1 LKSRHVLQTLAV
13 LAVAFAFTSPAFA
26 GGGGGGTK
34 SKVNVRTKNF
44 TSDVVNVG
52 VKNKGATP
60 SRALN
65 PDGIAQFKVN
75 KGGYQ
80 VNQDGDVVGLNTGNA
95 KTVYIALTD
104 VGPEQTSTKF

>member
-1 LKSRHVLQTLAV
+1 MKSRRVFQMLAV

-26 GGGGGGTK
+26 GGGGGGSK

-75 KGGYQ
+75 KGAFQ
-80 VNQDGDVVGLNTGNA
+80 VNQDGDVLPFNTGSA
-95 KTVYIALTD
+95 KTVYVALTD
-104 VGPEQTSTKF
+104 SGPEQTSTKF

>member
-1 LKSRHVLQTLAV
+1 MKSRRVFQTLAV
-13 LAVAFAFTSPAFA
+13 LAVAFACTAPAYA
-26 GGGGGGTK
+26 GGGTGGSK

-75 KGGYQ
+75 KGAFQ
-80 VNQDGDVVGLNTGNA
+80 VNQDGTVLPFNTGSA
-95 KTVYIALTD
+95 KTVYVALTD
-104 VGPEQTSTKF
+104 GGPEQTSTKF